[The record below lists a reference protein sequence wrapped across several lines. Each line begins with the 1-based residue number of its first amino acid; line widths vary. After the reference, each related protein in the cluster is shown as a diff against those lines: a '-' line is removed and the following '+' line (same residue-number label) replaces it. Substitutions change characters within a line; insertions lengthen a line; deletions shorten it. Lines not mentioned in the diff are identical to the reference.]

1 MKTNKK
7 HKKLMKPK
15 LVLGR
20 NKKVDKSIAV
30 LFEHEKKK
38 AQLTNFRNK
47 REDILIHTT
56 DIKSI
61 INIMNYMAINLKI

>member
-1 MKTNKK
+1 MKTNRK
-7 HKKLMKPK
+7 HKRLMKPK

-20 NKKVDKSIAV
+20 NKKVDKSMAV
-30 LFEHEKKK
+30 LFEHEKEK
-38 AQLTNFRNK
+38 AQPTNFRNK
-47 REDILIHTT
+47 REDIITDTT